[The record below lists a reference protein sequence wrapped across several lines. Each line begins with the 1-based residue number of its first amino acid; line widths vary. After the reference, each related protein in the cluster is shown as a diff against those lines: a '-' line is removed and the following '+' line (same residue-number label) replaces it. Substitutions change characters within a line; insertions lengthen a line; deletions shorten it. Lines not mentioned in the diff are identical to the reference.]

1 MQFRTLMN
9 SKILIRVLTIIIP
22 IILIVALNIPV
33 IKYAFSIIIIS
44 FIISYILTPAVNYL
58 VKNNMN
64 KKAATLF
71 LLFAFLV
78 IFSAIVS
85 ILIPSIIMETTG
97 AQKEFDVIN
106 ELLKNI
112 ENEISKFTKN
122 EESVFI
128 IQEIYTNVKSFV
140 SASLA
145 ALINSVMSFGKNIVG
160 LTVVPVI
167 TYYIIVDGEDLIAIV
182 LKFFPVT
189 LRNSIRLFWKDID
202 KILRRYIY
210 AQFLLSVFVF
220 IFTFIA
226 LYMLNIKYA
235 LLLSI
240 LNGVFNIIPI
250 FGPIIGTVPA
260 ILIAFLM
267 SPYKALYVFIAY
279 LIIQQIEANIIA
291 PKITGETINIHPV
304 VIILLILIGQKIGG
318 VFGMIVCIP
327 IAAMIK
333 IIYEDI
339 NYYFF

>member
-145 ALINSVMSFGKNIVG
+145 ALINSIMSFGKNIVG